1 MKCLRFF
8 DKERKV
14 LLYSFYIRKEL
25 IRRRSAMSLGS
36 MRSLLLFMIFIMHY
50 ISRFLPRGTDEPE
63 DEEMKAPDAQVTVS
77 GWLLF

>member
-1 MKCLRFF
+1 
-8 DKERKV
+8 
-14 LLYSFYIRKEL
+14 
-25 IRRRSAMSLGS
+25 MSLGS

-63 DEEMKAPDAQVTVS
+63 DEGMKVPDAQVTVS